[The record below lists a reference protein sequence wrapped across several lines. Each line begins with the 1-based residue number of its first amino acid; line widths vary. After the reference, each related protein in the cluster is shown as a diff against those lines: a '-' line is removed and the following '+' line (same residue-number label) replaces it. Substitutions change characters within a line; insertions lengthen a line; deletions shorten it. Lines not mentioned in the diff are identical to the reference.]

1 MYLTD
6 TFSLIILQ
14 QNDKRNVFF
23 VIKLTYIKI
32 PRKLVTKQ
40 NEWWLRK
47 MIKETLQLRRHFLYR
62 EVVVLLFKVQ

>member
-1 MYLTD
+1 MLSFPYKYLQNQSPYEVPEQGDLIYLTD
-6 TFSLIILQ
+6 TFSKIILQ

-40 NEWWLRK
+40 NEW
-47 MIKETLQLRRHFLYR
+47 
-62 EVVVLLFKVQ
+62 